1 MLGFRQKQLL
11 CLALFLL
18 ALCGAGG
25 LWAPGPGDDE
35 ASAAPTLKRK
45 RSDDDVG
52 PAPKEAVQ
60 QPKSKKR
67 RLDPDTQTPD
77 KGKAKKA
84 EAESPTDSHKS
95 DASHHSARSEPVMSE
110 VLALP
115 EGQIHADAR
124 RDISFKKLMESNV
137 VLVKFLELF
146 VPECKVG
153 VEEVEKASVAIPEL
167 PFAGEKQVFM
177 DFYAKTKDGKHYI
190 IEMQT
195 ARHTFFDERC
205 LFYWAATYSGQLK
218 GKKYKKDDWFRHL
231 KPVIALQVV
240 GYDSNASKGIKA
252 PPGSKDFLLERAQE
266 NPLPKGQ
273 FIKHY
278 KVRCEHSKQTL
289 DDLHMIQI
297 ELPRAKKA
305 LKLFPH
311 GNTKEWD
318 PTFFEN
324 FTDQQW
330 FLSILRHAQD
340 FTAERLESL
349 KPYIDQKPFV
359 KLMFESLQYKVWQ
372 LEDRTTYKTE
382 TQELQRVYGATFLI
396 AEDRGLQRGLK
407 KGRKEGLKQG
417 REEGEKKGQEQERQ
431 KKLASF
437 AQLVQQKKLT
447 LESALMCLDE
457 DEKKQ
462 LQQLMSSAQ
471 QETAT
476 TDVQPPADPDSTTF

>member
-1 MLGFRQKQLL
+1 MMRRFRQKQLL
-11 CLALFLL
+11 CIAYCLL
-18 ALCGAGG
+18 ALCGTDS
-25 LWAPGPGDDE
+25 LWAPGPGDDKASDE

-45 RSDDDVG
+45 RSDEDV
-52 PAPKEAVQ
+52 ASSA
-60 QPKSKKR
+60 SKKR
-67 RLDPDTQTPD
+67 RLDPNTQTPN

-84 EAESPTDSHKS
+84 ETESPTDSQKS

-124 RDISFKKLMESNV
+124 RDISFKKLMDDKI

-153 VEEVEKASVAIPEL
+153 VAEIEKAPVAIPEL
-167 PFAGEKQVFM
+167 PLPGEQQVFM
-177 DFYAKTKDGKHYI
+177 DFHAKTKDDKHYI

-240 GYDSNASKGIKA
+240 NYNSNAAKGIQA
-252 PPGSKDFLLERAQE
+252 PEDSKDPLCERAQQ

-289 DDLHMIQI
+289 DDFHMIQI
-297 ELPRAKKA
+297 ELPRAKKV

-311 GNTKEWD
+311 GNTKKWD
-318 PTFFEN
+318 STFFKS

-359 KLMFESLQYKVWQ
+359 KSMFEALKYQMWELKDQ
-372 LEDRTTYKTE
+372 TAYKTE

-396 AEDRGLQRGLK
+396 EREHARE
-407 KGRKEGLKQG
+407 EG
-417 REEGEKKGQEQERQ
+417 REEGKLSTLARLIRRQMITFEQAKEFLSESQ
-431 KKLASF
+431 VT
-437 AQLVQQKKLT
+437 QLKELV
-447 LESALMCLDE
+447 SD
-457 DEKKQ
+457 
-462 LQQLMSSAQ
+462 AQ

-476 TDVQPPADPDSTTF
+476 TAVQPPAEPDSTTS

>member
-11 CLALFLL
+11 CLACFLL
-18 ALCGAGG
+18 ALCGASG

-45 RSDDDVG
+45 RSDDDV
-52 PAPKEAVQ
+52 ASSA
-60 QPKSKKR
+60 SKKR
-67 RLDPDTQTPD
+67 RLDPETQTPD
-77 KGKAKKA
+77 KGKKPKA
-84 EAESPTDSHKS
+84 SSASPTDSQKS
-95 DASHHSARSEPVMSE
+95 VASNQSARSEPVMSE

-124 RDISFKKLMESNV
+124 RDISFKKLMDDKV

-167 PFAGEKQVFM
+167 HFAGEQQVCM
-177 DFYAKTKDGKHYI
+177 DFHAKTKDGKHYI

-240 GYDSNASKGIKA
+240 GYDSNASKGITA

-266 NPLPKGQ
+266 NPLPEGQ

-311 GNTKEWD
+311 GNTKKWD
-318 PTFFEN
+318 PTFFES
-324 FTDQQW
+324 FTDRQW

-359 KLMFESLQYKVWQ
+359 KSMFESLKYKLWQ
-372 LEDRTTYKTE
+372 LEDKTTYKTE

-396 AEDRGLQRGLK
+396 ARE
-407 KGRKEGLKQG
+407 QG
-417 REEGEKKGQEQERQ
+417 REEGREEERIDLLAKLVQRQQLSFQVAAEYLDEKQTAQLKE
-431 KKLASF
+431 LAS
-437 AQLVQQKKLT
+437 A
-447 LESALMCLDE
+447 
-457 DEKKQ
+457 
-462 LQQLMSSAQ
+462 AQ
-471 QETAT
+471 QETETPA
-476 TDVQPPADPDSTTF
+476 VQPPAEPDSTTS

>member
-1 MLGFRQKQLL
+1 MMRRFRQKQLHYIA
-11 CLALFLL
+11 CFLL
-18 ALCGAGG
+18 ALCGTGG

-35 ASAAPTLKRK
+35 SSAAPTLKRK

-52 PAPKEAVQ
+52 PAPKKAVQ
-60 QPKSKKR
+60 QPESKKR
-67 RLDPDTQTPD
+67 RLNPDTQTPN

-84 EAESPTDSHKS
+84 EAESPTDSQKS

-124 RDISFKKLMESNV
+124 RDISFKKLMDDKV

-167 PFAGEKQVFM
+167 PFSGEPQVFM
-177 DFYAKTKDGKHYI
+177 DFHAKTKDGKHYI

-240 GYDSNASKGIKA
+240 NYNSNAAKGIQA
-252 PPGSKDFLLERAQE
+252 PEDSKDPLCERAQQ

-289 DDLHMIQI
+289 DDFHMIQI

-311 GNTKEWD
+311 GNTKKWD
-318 PTFFEN
+318 STFFEN

-349 KPYIDQKPFV
+349 KSYIDQKPFV
-359 KLMFESLQYKVWQ
+359 KSMFEALKYQMWELKDQ
-372 LEDRTTYKTE
+372 TAYKTE

-396 AEDRGLQRGLK
+396 EREHARE
-407 KGRKEGLKQG
+407 EG
-417 REEGEKKGQEQERQ
+417 REEGRIDL
-431 KKLASF
+431 LA
-437 AQLVQQKKLT
+437 ALVQR
-447 LESALMCLDE
+447 
-457 DEKKQ
+457 
-462 LQQLMSSAQ
+462 QQLSFQVAAEYLDDKQTEQLKELVSAVQ
-471 QETAT
+471 QATAT
-476 TDVQPPADPDSTTF
+476 TAVQPPAEPDSTTS